1 MVVEIA
7 NKIDASIEPRRVE
20 ETLVWL
26 NIVIFK
32 FLSRYI
38 ILWKGVLGINAR
50 LLVIRKEKT
59 ESKKAISDVGTVL
72 SNKTSIQSTRK
83 RKNNDDILSIT
94 LTVLTSVNESIET
107 ISIDIMPI

>member
-1 MVVEIA
+1 
-7 NKIDASIEPRRVE
+7 
-20 ETLVWL
+20 
-26 NIVIFK
+26 
-32 FLSRYI
+32 
-38 ILWKGVLGINAR
+38 
-50 LLVIRKEKT
+50 VIRKEKT

>member
-7 NKIDASIEPRRVE
+7 NKIAASIEPRRVE

-59 ESKKAISDVGTVL
+59 ESKKATSDVGTVS
-72 SNKTSIQSTRK
+72 SNKTGI
-83 RKNNDDILSIT
+83 
-94 LTVLTSVNESIET
+94 
-107 ISIDIMPI
+107 